1 MSCLPLSLQHISS
14 KYLPYQGNHTSYSTV
29 HQTLNHSEPFL
40 IHDAHDVVDVFP
52 QMFLG
57 RLQLALVQEVQQPMA
72 DVSGPSRYQ
81 QDVVPG
87 RPLEI

>member
-1 MSCLPLSLQHISS
+1 MFL
-14 KYLPYQGNHTSYSTV
+14 
-29 HQTLNHSEPFL
+29 L
-40 IHDAHDVVDVFP
+40 IHDAYVVDVFP

-87 RPLEI
+87 KPL

>member
-1 MSCLPLSLQHISS
+1 
-14 KYLPYQGNHTSYSTV
+14 
-29 HQTLNHSEPFL
+29 LNHSEPFL